1 MVILHKLR
9 ESLRTNVA
17 KRLAFKGQRPRKRDG
32 ETTAWVSDQ
41 SNVTLEII
49 LGHKPDERE
58 GEHVEG
64 EGEGE
69 GSKVPLEHIPINLGK
84 IKPSSRESYSGE
96 SHWQLICLRVSV
108 SMCFG
113 IRSVASGYSK
123 QYLKPSQRREIDPK
137 QRSISGTRA
146 FSRYV
151 SITASWR
158 T

>member
-9 ESLRTNVA
+9 ESLRTKVA
-17 KRLAFKGQRPRKRDG
+17 KRLALKGQRPRKRDG
-32 ETTAWVSDQ
+32 ESTAWVSDQ
-41 SNVTLEII
+41 SNLTLPII
-49 LGHKPDERE
+49 LGHKLDECE

-64 EGEGE
+64 EGEG
-69 GSKVPLEHIPINLGK
+69 SKVPFEHIPINLDK

-96 SHWQLICLRVSV
+96 SYWQLICLGVSV

-123 QYLKPSQRREIDPK
+123 QYLKSSQRREIDPEPW
-137 QRSISGTRA
+137 SISGTRA
-146 FSRYV
+146 CSRYV